1 MQREKSVKVK
11 EVITSLCKLL
21 SALGVESIPTAEAFR
36 RAKFNR
42 KDAALD
48 MWSLLRRLLQR
59 AFTLDC
65 ACQDSK
71 DKDIDMQLLFVR
83 SALCYCGYGAP
94 WVVGPRPPSHIEEV
108 GSRDL
113 LLAFGWVLASGN
125 LLDFMLA
132 EKVYQLDTL
141 SSAPMIAEGLIPGQ
155 LDIASHGPG
164 VDTTAKKDQVLQALQ
179 WQYGKLRLHWKSLL
193 SAQEEK
199 SRFTHR
205 VVSNISPSAVCQPHV
220 TGSHHSN
227 MTSTA
232 LDKELE
238 RIQALNGILEAYLNW
253 KLHEHLFWCWMDSV
267 IDSSL
272 ADVSEVEPVD
282 WPPGERAV
290 TMRCPHGDESRRAVR
305 RLDKML
311 LRLQTELRA
320 RRTEQSTL
328 TLTSQ
333 GGHQGA
339 SRLSESQRMEVEKKV
354 LGYLEGLRLTNTS
367 AITSRGFLPCLQDPQ
382 PTKPPHRFHT
392 GEPGLAVTAGKLQA
406 LTALDELREREAVL
420 QWQLERLRQNMR
432 VEMQRQAS
440 TMEGMVLIPPIK
452 R

>member
-21 SALGVESIPTAEAFR
+21 SALSVESIPTAEAFR

-42 KDAALD
+42 KDATVD
-48 MWSLLRRLLQR
+48 MWSLLRRILQR
-59 AFTLDC
+59 AFALDC

-71 DKDIDMQLLFVR
+71 DQDNNMQLLFVR
-83 SALCYCGYGAP
+83 SALCHCGYGAP

-113 LLAFGWVLASGN
+113 LLAFSWVLSTGN
-125 LLDFMLA
+125 LLDVLLA
-132 EKVYQLDTL
+132 ENVHQLDSL
-141 SSAPMIAEGLIPGQ
+141 SSGPTIVRGLIPGQ
-155 LDIASHGPG
+155 LDVSACGPRA
-164 VDTTAKKDQVLQALQ
+164 DTTVKTDQVVQALQ
-179 WQYGKLRLHWKSLL
+179 WQYGKLRLQWKSLL
-193 SAQEEK
+193 SAQEERSK
-199 SRFTHR
+199 FTHR
-205 VVSNISPSAVCQPHV
+205 IISNISSSAVCQPHV
-220 TGSHHSN
+220 TGSNHSN

-238 RIQALNGILEAYLNW
+238 RIQALNGILEAYLDW

-272 ADVSEVEPVD
+272 ADASEVKPGD

-290 TMRCPHGDESRRAVR
+290 TVRCPYGDETRRAVR

-311 LRLQTELRA
+311 LRLQTELRG
-320 RRTEQSTL
+320 RRIEQSTL

-333 GGHQGA
+333 GGRQGA

-354 LGYLEGLRLTNTS
+354 SGYLEGLRLTNTS

-392 GEPGLAVTAGKLQA
+392 GEPGLAVTGGMLQA
-406 LTALDELREREAVL
+406 STALDELREREAVL
-420 QWQLERLRQNMR
+420 QWQLERSRQNMR

>member
-21 SALGVESIPTAEAFR
+21 SALSVESIPTAEAFR

-48 MWSLLRRLLQR
+48 MWSLLSRLLQR
-59 AFTLDC
+59 AFALDC

-71 DKDIDMQLLFVR
+71 DQDFDMQLLFVR

-94 WVVGPRPPSHIEEV
+94 WVLGPQPPSHIKEV

-113 LLAFGWVLASGN
+113 LLAFGWVLSTGK
-125 LLDFMLA
+125 LLDFLLT

-141 SSAPMIAEGLIPGQ
+141 SSGPTIAKSVIPGQ
-155 LDIASHGPG
+155 LDIESHGPG
-164 VDTTAKKDQVLQALQ
+164 VDTTVKKDQVLQALQ

-205 VVSNISPSAVCQPHV
+205 VISNISTSADCQPHV

-238 RIQALNGILEAYLNW
+238 RIQALNGILEAYLDW

-272 ADVSEVEPVD
+272 TDVSEVEPVD

-290 TMRCPHGDESRRAVR
+290 MMRCPHGDETRRAVR

-320 RRTEQSTL
+320 IRTEQSTL

-333 GGHQGA
+333 GGRQGA
-339 SRLSESQRMEVEKKV
+339 SGLSESQRMEVEKKV
-354 LGYLEGLRLTNTS
+354 SGYLEGLRLTNTS
-367 AITSRGFLPCLQDPQ
+367 AITSGGFLPCLQDPQ

-406 LTALDELREREAVL
+406 SVALDELREREAVL
-420 QWQLERLRQNMR
+420 QWQLERLRQNIR
-432 VEMQRQAS
+432 EEMQRQAS

>member
-21 SALGVESIPTAEAFR
+21 SALSVESIPTAEAFR

-42 KDAALD
+42 KDATVD
-48 MWSLLRRLLQR
+48 MWSLLRRILQR
-59 AFTLDC
+59 AFALDC

-71 DKDIDMQLLFVR
+71 DQDNNMQLLFVR
-83 SALCYCGYGAP
+83 SALCHCGYGAP

-113 LLAFGWVLASGN
+113 LLAFSWVLSTGN
-125 LLDFMLA
+125 LLDVLLA
-132 EKVYQLDTL
+132 ENVHQLDSL
-141 SSAPMIAEGLIPGQ
+141 SSGPTIVRGLIPGQ
-155 LDIASHGPG
+155 LDVSACGPRA
-164 VDTTAKKDQVLQALQ
+164 DTTVKTDQII
-179 WQYGKLRLHWKSLL
+179 
-193 SAQEEK
+193 
-199 SRFTHR
+199 
-205 VVSNISPSAVCQPHV
+205 SNISSSAVCQPHV
-220 TGSHHSN
+220 TGSNHSN

-238 RIQALNGILEAYLNW
+238 RIQALNGILEAYLDW

-272 ADVSEVEPVD
+272 ADASEVKPGD

-290 TMRCPHGDESRRAVR
+290 TVRCPYGDETRRAVR

-311 LRLQTELRA
+311 LRLQTELRG
-320 RRTEQSTL
+320 RRIEQSTL

-333 GGHQGA
+333 GGRQGA

-354 LGYLEGLRLTNTS
+354 SGYLEGLRLTNTS

-392 GEPGLAVTAGKLQA
+392 GEPGLAVTGGMLQA
-406 LTALDELREREAVL
+406 STALDELREREAVL
-420 QWQLERLRQNMR
+420 QWQLERSRQNMR